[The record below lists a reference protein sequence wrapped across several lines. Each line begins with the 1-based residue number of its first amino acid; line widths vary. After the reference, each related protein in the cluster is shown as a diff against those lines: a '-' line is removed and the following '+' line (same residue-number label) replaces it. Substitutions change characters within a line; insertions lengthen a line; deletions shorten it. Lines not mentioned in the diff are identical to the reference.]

1 MAARQITGRRLYA
14 ESRSMKRFL
23 SLCLALFLVFPAF
36 AHKKEKHSSEDE
48 RQILAPGYRP
58 LEYEAPPAGSYQL
71 PRLSKAADGTV
82 LDTDGNQISLAKYFS
97 SNVTI
102 LAFIY
107 GSCDDV
113 NGCPLTDFVLRQVQ
127 KHLSA
132 QPEFANRLNI
142 LSLSFDPARDTPE
155 SLRDLQRSVARID
168 KPVWRYL
175 TTSGYSELDPILQN
189 YQQSV
194 VREVDGS
201 GTETGNL
208 SHILRVFLIDTAG
221 YVRNIYSTSFLH
233 AETLANDVITLLL
246 EDEPFAAEKNTLDN
260 QDDSYTPGDDK
271 SGYEQSGYVT
281 RSKALPRRQ
290 GDAIDLIAHANKTRV
305 GLLSVPLPDGA
316 SLEPDIV
323 KLGRR
328 LFFDRRLSLN
338 NTISCAMCHIPEQ
351 GFASNEL
358 ATAVGV
364 EGRTVRRNAPT
375 LLNVGYL
382 DRLFHDGREFSLEN
396 QIWAPLFASNEMAVP
411 SPGFLLNKL
420 ESFEEYRKGFLQAFG
435 ENSILMRNVGVA
447 LASYQRTLVAANSP
461 FDMWYYGGDDNAVED
476 SVRRGFELFV
486 SKAGCATCHIVGAH
500 QALFSDSA
508 MHNTGIG
515 YARSMKPEAETTRVQ
530 LAPGVFVDVDRES
543 YSAAAEKI
551 KPDLGYYEI
560 TQDPNDRWKYRTPT
574 LRNVALTP
582 PYMHDGSLKSL
593 SEVVSFYN
601 KGGEPNE
608 VLDPLIKPLNL
619 TEKEMSDLV
628 DFMQSLTS
636 NEVNTLVS
644 DAFAAPIGDIDNSQ

>member
-1 MAARQITGRRLYA
+1 
-14 ESRSMKRFL
+14 MKLLLR
-23 SLCLALFLVFPAF
+23 LCLTLIFIFPVF
-36 AHKKEKHSSEDE
+36 AHQNEKHSKEDE
-48 RQILAPGYRP
+48 AQILAPGYRP

-82 LDTDGNQISLAKYFS
+82 LDTDGNRISLAKYFS
-97 SNVTI
+97 GDVTI

-107 GSCDDV
+107 ASCDDV
-113 NGCPLTDFVLRQVQ
+113 NGCPLTDVVLRQVQ
-127 KHLSA
+127 KKLST

-142 LSLSFDPARDTPE
+142 LSLSFDPVRDTPE
-155 SLRDLQRSVARID
+155 SLQELQRTVARTD
-168 KPVWRYL
+168 KPTWRYL
-175 TTSGYSELDPILQN
+175 TTSGRSDLDPILEN

-201 GTETGNL
+201 GAETGNL
-208 SHILRVFLIDTAG
+208 SHILRVFLIDTKG

-233 AETLANDVITLLL
+233 AETLANDVITLVL
-246 EDEPFAAEKNTLDN
+246 EDESVTGKQVALDIKEKF
-260 QDDSYTPGDDK
+260 YAPGDDK
-271 SGYEQSGYVT
+271 SGYEYSDYAT
-281 RSKALPRRQ
+281 RSRALPKRQ
-290 GDAIDLIAHANKTRV
+290 GDAVDLVAHANKTRA
-305 GLLSVPLPDGA
+305 GLLPVPLPDGA
-316 SLEPDIV
+316 SLEPEIV
-323 KLGRR
+323 ELGRR

-338 NTISCAMCHIPEQ
+338 NTISCAMCHVPEQ

-396 QIWAPLFASNEMAVP
+396 QIWAPLFANNEMAVP

-420 ESFEEYRKGFLQAFG
+420 ESFEEYRKGFSQAFG
-435 ENSILMRNVGVA
+435 ENSISMRNVGVA

-461 FDMWYYGGDDNAVED
+461 FDLWYYGGDDNAVED

-486 SKAGCATCHIVGAH
+486 GKAGCATCHTIGTD
-500 QALFSDSA
+500 QALFTDSA

-515 YARSMKPEAETTRVQ
+515 YARSMKPEADTTRVQ

-560 TQDPNDRWKYRTPT
+560 TQDPADRWKYRTPT
-574 LRNVALTP
+574 LRNVALTA

-593 SEVVSFYN
+593 AEVVSFYN
-601 KGGEPNE
+601 DGGEPNE

-619 TEKEMSDLV
+619 THEEISDIV
-628 DFMQSLTS
+628 DFLLSLTS
-636 NEVNTLVS
+636 SEINTLVS
-644 DAFAAPIGDIDNSQ
+644 DAFAAPIGDIDNSQQ